1 MASSVLHSVHEE
13 PLSFADSAI
22 HPYPISFFEMR
33 REIIIERRGILE
45 YTLFLKKESLLNL
58 LHLSIHRFHGLI

>member
-22 HPYPISFFEMR
+22 HSHLILFEMR
-33 REIIIERRGILE
+33 CEIIIERRGILE